1 MNSDFSQLYSE
12 LGLQPDCS
20 LDEFKLAYRRR
31 IGELHPDRHGEEMPS
46 ESHLPLKD
54 LIALY
59 AKATRF
65 HHTHGRLPGSA
76 PRPALVNVANAAPSW
91 RAHDAAGAANAR
103 IRDGGSDIP
112 GKSPTSRRGVLL
124 AVVSL
129 IALLVLI
136 VSWDWNA
143 PTSGDAVGS
152 TETHTDPGAAK
163 IAASTS
169 TVELGMDAA
178 TVLAIQ
184 GQPVNMRDGQWE
196 YGPSWLRF
204 EEGKLVDWYSS
215 PLYRLKTATPSPR
228 QEGTATV
235 SSQ

>member
-1 MNSDFSQLYSE
+1 MNADFSQLYVE

-31 IGELHPDRHGEEMPS
+31 IGELHPDRHGEEQPS
-46 ESHLPLKD
+46 EAHLPLKD

-76 PRPALVNVANAAPSW
+76 SRPAVVNVANAAPAW
-91 RAHDAAGAANAR
+91 HAHEPGPAATRAREGESTTTAR
-103 IRDGGSDIP
+103 
-112 GKSPTSRRGVLL
+112 PTSSRRGMLL
-124 AVVSL
+124 AVLSI

-143 PTSGDAVGS
+143 PAANKPAADSDIR
-152 TETHTDPGAAK
+152 TDPGAAK
-163 IAASTS
+163 IAESTGI
-169 TVELGMDAA
+169 VELGMDSA

-184 GQPVNMRDGQWE
+184 GEPVNVRDDQWE

-215 PLYRLKTATPSPR
+215 PLYRLKVATPSPR
-228 QEGTATV
+228 HDAAAAL
-235 SSQ
+235 SQ